1 MNIYIDYTTVE
12 DLEKDIGAYTGA
24 GSYTRGVIRAL
35 KDHGADIK
43 LLVYEGYVPQK
54 PVEKELMP
62 EGPSLVRTEDI
73 TGFEFSKDD
82 ILFLPAVTGRILAKA
97 RKIRKKNGDMRIYA
111 VIHDRQHNIMRF
123 DPMDSLFHEG
133 ICRLVPVLFAK
144 YMMKKLVY
152 NCLYPGWIRS
162 LDKVFTVSNHTLQA
176 LNHKDLKWI
185 SYFYQSSP
193 VEKAVPQKF
202 PGADEMGDYILFVSG
217 GRPEKNL
224 GRGLIAFR
232 ELCSRIDTGS
242 RLCITGIDR
251 EKLYLIAGRLK
262 IPKEFVD
269 GRVLSY
275 DYVDT
280 GMLSYMYNNCRYLLF
295 LSKGEGFGLPVLEAI
310 QSGRTVLCSRQS
322 AIPEVAGSILYYV
335 DAFSTAS
342 ILEGMLYLADDKN
355 LAYRQELV
363 EKKRKI
369 IKEQIGL
376 DRQVLIR
383 EIVGE

>member
-12 DLEKDIGAYTGA
+12 DLEKDIGTYTGA
-24 GSYTRGVIRAL
+24 GSYTRGLIGAL

-43 LLVYEGYVPQK
+43 LLVYEGFVPRK
-54 PVEKELMP
+54 PVERELMP
-62 EGPSLVRTEDI
+62 EGSSLVRTEDI

-82 ILFLPAVTGRILAKA
+82 ILFLPAVTGRILEKA
-97 RKIRKKNGDMRIYA
+97 RRIRKKNREMKIYA
-111 VIHDRQHNIMRF
+111 VIHDRQHNIRRF

-193 VEKAVPQKF
+193 VEKAIPQKF

-232 ELCSRIDTGS
+232 ELCSRIDKGS

-251 EKLYLIAGRLK
+251 EKLYLIAKRLK
-262 IPKEFVD
+262 IPKEFMD

-280 GMLSYMYNNCRYLLF
+280 GTLSYMYNNCRYLLF

-310 QSGRTVLCSRQS
+310 QSGKTVLCSRQS

-335 DAFSTAS
+335 DAFDTAS

-369 IKEQIGL
+369 IKEQIEL